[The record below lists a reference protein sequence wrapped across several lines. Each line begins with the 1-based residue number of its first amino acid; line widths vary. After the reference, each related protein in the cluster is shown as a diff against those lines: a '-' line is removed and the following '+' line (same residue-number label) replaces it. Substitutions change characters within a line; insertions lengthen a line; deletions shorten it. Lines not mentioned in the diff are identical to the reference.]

1 MTFSTDISSNTI
13 DEFEPDSM
21 ISLFL
26 TGLTQFT
33 FMVAVKLFVN
43 FKEKIDEKHL
53 NLNEIKKKNEKKII
67 LFERTEVFKKVK

>member
-1 MTFSTDISSNTI
+1 VSYTFTFSTDMSSNTI
-13 DEFEPDSM
+13 DEFEPANM

-43 FKEKIDEKHL
+43 FKFNID
-53 NLNEIKKKNEKKII
+53 
-67 LFERTEVFKKVK
+67 